1 MSCKIDKLE
10 TIDDNMGGLVV
21 DVEELST
28 ELIERLKSPNLSIDD
43 DNTEW
48 LKIFHEVLMISDKQK
63 NLEGLYVLN
72 SKKDILFRTNENLLR
87 NPDFVTRYDHDSQIG
102 IEKSRHIYSIIDYSI
117 IKESFASREDAQK
130 KVDSWKNYVN
140 RIFQNF
146 CKTTEPP
153 ELYIHIRDSEDKDP
167 ISFYHDNHPSEV
179 DISCRDANQAPA
191 ILIDCGFFE
200 KQRNYNKNL
209 NYSDSIPDFQLF
221 YSLSNEG
228 KEIQNNEIVSFIDE
242 ITNGFIIIDH
252 SKKGINKLINILD
265 LSSTL
270 AIKYMLSGEKESY
283 LLDDFWKSSFKTS
296 KNFLSSKSS
305 SIVGKEILEKGL
317 MPPSI
322 LKYFHHDWAPFQGV
336 DFYNQ
341 IQNYDYFL
349 RQLPDAQL
357 TELRINLE
365 QKKNRFQSFIIDL
378 MNISSRGKRD
388 DFFSKLFSYRE
399 SMRENQLHEIE
410 AHIDNEEFID
420 LGILFNID
428 KNVELVPTK
437 EAVSIICI
445 IHSIIFDQSSL
456 YQKSC
461 ALVHSLK
468 NDDCEFLNEQG
479 FDFNLIH
486 HLDMY
491 WDLFKFLKLYSVE
504 IKLAS
509 PLIQTQICKFFQ
521 LKPSNWGEEE

>member
-130 KVDSWKNYVN
+130 KVDSWCKYINT
-140 RIFQNF
+140 IFKKF
-146 CKTTEPP
+146 CKTIDPP
-153 ELYIHIRDSEDKDP
+153 ELYVHIRDGEDEDP
-167 ISFYHDNHPSEV
+167 ISFYHDNHPTEI
-179 DISCRDANQAPA
+179 DISCREANRAPA

-228 KEIQNNEIVSFIDE
+228 KEIQNNEIVSFVDE

-252 SKKGINKLINILD
+252 SKKGINKLINILH

-270 AIKYMLSGEKESY
+270 GIKYMLSGEKESY
-283 LLDDFWKSSFKTS
+283 LLDDFWNSSFKIS
-296 KNFLSSKSS
+296 KNFLYSKSS
-305 SIVGKEILEKGL
+305 SIAGREIQEKGL
-317 MPPSI
+317 MTTSI
-322 LKYFHHDWAPFQGV
+322 LKHFHHDWAPFHGV
-336 DFYNQ
+336 DYYNQ

-349 RQLPDAQL
+349 RQLPNAQS

-365 QKKNRFQSFIIDL
+365 QKKKRFQSFIIDL
-378 MNISSRGKRD
+378 MNLSREERN
-388 DFFSKLFSYRE
+388 DFIDKLFSYTDCNRKIKL
-399 SMRENQLHEIE
+399 QEIE
-410 AHIDNEEFID
+410 EHIDNQEFID
-420 LGILFNID
+420 LGILFNIG
-428 KNVELVPTK
+428 KNVELVPVK
-437 EAVSIICI
+437 EAKSIIRT
-445 IHSIIFDQSSL
+445 IHSIIDLQSAL
-456 YQKSC
+456 YKKSC
-461 ALVHSLK
+461 RLFHPLK
-468 NDDCEFLNEQG
+468 DLNCQFLNEHG
-479 FDFNLIH
+479 FDFNIIH

-491 WDLFKFLKLYSVE
+491 WDLFIFLNIYRNQINS
-504 IKLAS
+504 AS